1 VAEDHGLCDSNGSI
15 DVAQSLEFLLLAVA
29 DDVVLLDGVQ
39 SFLLTL
45 KFNDVGVGND
55 PLCKVPHSVFK
66 CGREQQHLPPVP
78 RDTNALV
85 LMALCGDHDISFIQ
99 DEHLDLP
106 GVDEFKLL
114 APIQNST
121 GSRTV
126 QKILTPKIKALTFV
140 SSDGIHQLD
149 FRVKFAHLFD
159 DLTLGTESQSDI
171 NTKRAEL
178 LPCIYALHSL
188 TLMHFIPEA
197 ICFQGPRDLT
207 WPAQRQPFYPCL
219 TETERSDSV
228 DWTGKDMI

>member
-55 PLCKVPHSVFK
+55 PLCKVPHGVFK
-66 CGREQQHLPPVP
+66 CGREQQHLASFRKNPVP
-78 RDTNALV
+78 LDTNALV

-121 GSRTV
+121 RSANHDLTV
-126 QKILTPKIKALTFV
+126 QKILTSKIKALTFV

-149 FRVKFAHLFD
+149 FRVKFAHLLD
-159 DLTLGTESQSDI
+159 DF
-171 NTKRAEL
+171 A
-178 LPCIYALHSL
+178 
-188 TLMHFIPEA
+188 
-197 ICFQGPRDLT
+197 
-207 WPAQRQPFYPCL
+207 CL
-219 TETERSDSV
+219 
-228 DWTGKDMI
+228 

>member
-29 DDVVLLDGVQ
+29 DDEVLLDGVQ

-55 PLCKVPHSVFK
+55 PLCKVPHGVFK
-66 CGREQQHLPPVP
+66 CGREQQHLASFRKNPVP
-78 RDTNALV
+78 LDTNALV

-106 GVDEFKLL
+106 GLDEFKLL

-121 GSRTV
+121 RS
-126 QKILTPKIKALTFV
+126 KILTPKIKALTFV

-149 FRVKFAHLFD
+149 FRVKFAHLLD
-159 DLTLGTESQSDI
+159 DF
-171 NTKRAEL
+171 A
-178 LPCIYALHSL
+178 
-188 TLMHFIPEA
+188 
-197 ICFQGPRDLT
+197 
-207 WPAQRQPFYPCL
+207 CL
-219 TETERSDSV
+219 
-228 DWTGKDMI
+228 